1 MAPFRDRD
9 RDFSPLSMRMTARI
23 HCSGTAKRL
32 DASLTK
38 AAKGW
43 TDSLLARGV
52 VGEACVPCAE
62 LLENTGTAKTVTMQS
77 NIRKHRKAAIVF
89 VAIKGDALA
98 SRSRLLLRTPAVR
111 ISAGTKDWR
120 VFRPNEGMTKGLLFC
135 GKVIPPR
142 WSKEAALVR

>member
-1 MAPFRDRD
+1 
-9 RDFSPLSMRMTARI
+9 MRMTARI

-62 LLENTGTAKTVTMQS
+62 LLENTGTAKTVTTQS

-89 VAIKGDALA
+89 MAVKGDTLA
-98 SRSRLLLRTPAVR
+98 SQPRPLMRTPAVQ
-111 ISAGTKDWR
+111 ILAGT
-120 VFRPNEGMTKGLLFC
+120 E
-135 GKVIPPR
+135 
-142 WSKEAALVR
+142 E